1 MVGNE
6 LNCLVRLFGNV
17 RVVSMHDT
25 AEPQSTSSATAHGV
39 SRMSRVN
46 GSRTFVAGR
55 VTTRLGDALGRMA
68 LPLLL
73 ATALTSCTVGPDF
86 VQPAAPPVSGYL
98 PGKLGSTAST
108 AGPGG
113 TSQRFDPGADVSGT
127 WWRLFKSKQI
137 NDLVEE
143 AIANHPDLAAAQ
155 AALRQARELA
165 AADGA
170 ALLPSASGTESVTR
184 QRVNPASQG
193 QTAPGYEYALYN
205 TSVSVSFVPDIWG
218 GKQRTIEADTA
229 SAENQRFQLEAT
241 YMTLTANV
249 VTAAINDASYAA
261 QIQVTRDIISSE
273 QKLVDLLDQQFKLGA
288 VSEADVLSQKA
299 QLAAS
304 LATLPPLEKAR
315 GQNRDLLMAYLG
327 RFPSQDKGEAV
338 SLSGLHLPR
347 DLPLSVP
354 SVLVR
359 QRPDI
364 RSAEASVHQTAAL
377 VGVATANM
385 LPNITLSATGGSQA
399 GSFAKMLQA
408 SSGIWSVGAS
418 VTDPIFDAG
427 SLFHT
432 KEARVAAFEQ
442 AKEKYKSTVI
452 TAFQNVADSL
462 KAIRADAMLLQA
474 QETSERTAA
483 ASLKI
488 SEEQFKAGSGTYLNV
503 LNAQQTL
510 LNART
515 SRVKAE
521 AARFADT
528 VALYQSLGGGWW
540 NRTDVTAAADVRD
553 PGIAVVSEPLG
564 ALADGLKSA
573 K

>member
-1 MVGNE
+1 
-6 LNCLVRLFGNV
+6 
-17 RVVSMHDT
+17 MHDA
-25 AEPQSTSSATAHGV
+25 AEPQNNPSATANGIARV
-39 SRMSRVN
+39 SRA
-46 GSRTFVAGR
+46 AGTPVSGVR
-55 VTTRLGDALGRMA
+55 HAGPGVGQALGRMA

-86 VQPAAPPVSGYL
+86 VEPAAPPVSGYL

-165 AADGA
+165 AADSGA
-170 ALLPSASGTESVTR
+170 FFPSISGSEGINR
-184 QRVNPASQG
+184 QRVNPAAQG
-193 QTAPGYEYALYN
+193 QPGKGYEFALYN
-205 TSVSVSFVPDIWG
+205 TSVAVSFVPDIWG
-218 GKQRTIEADTA
+218 KTQRTVEADTA
-229 SAENQRFQLEAT
+229 AAEMQRFQLEAT

-249 VTAAINDASYAA
+249 VTTAINDASYAS
-261 QIQVTRDIISSE
+261 QIQVTREIISSE

-315 GQNRDLLMAYLG
+315 GINRDLLMAYLG

-364 RSAEASVHQTAAL
+364 RAAEATVHQTGAL

-385 LPNITLSATGGSQA
+385 LPQITLSATGGGQA
-399 GSFAKMLQA
+399 GSFAKLFQA
-408 SSGIWSVGAS
+408 SNGIWSVGAG
-418 VTDPIFDAG
+418 VAEPIFDAG

-432 KEARVAAFEQ
+432 KEARVAAFDQ

-540 NRTDVTAAADVRD
+540 NRADVTAAADVRD

-564 ALADGLKSA
+564 ALANGVKSA

>member
-1 MVGNE
+1 
-6 LNCLVRLFGNV
+6 
-17 RVVSMHDT
+17 
-25 AEPQSTSSATAHGV
+25 
-39 SRMSRVN
+39 
-46 GSRTFVAGR
+46 
-55 VTTRLGDALGRMA
+55 
-68 LPLLL
+68 
-73 ATALTSCTVGPDF
+73 
-86 VQPAAPPVSGYL
+86 
-98 PGKLGSTAST
+98 
-108 AGPGG
+108 
-113 TSQRFDPGADVSGT
+113 

-165 AADGA
+165 AADGG
-170 ALLPSASGTESVTR
+170 ALFPSINGSGGVTR
-184 QRVNPASQG
+184 QRVNPAAQG
-193 QTAPGYEYALYN
+193 QPGNGYDFALYN
-205 TSVSVSFVPDIWG
+205 TSVAVSFVPDIWG
-218 GKQRTIEADTA
+218 GKQRAVEADTA
-229 SAENQRFQLEAT
+229 AAEMQRFQLEAT
-241 YMTLTANV
+241 YMTLTSNV

-261 QIQVTRDIISSE
+261 QIQVTREIISSE

-315 GQNRDLLMAYLG
+315 GINRDLLMAYLG

-364 RSAEASVHQTAAL
+364 RAAEATVHQTGAL

-385 LPNITLSATGGSQA
+385 LPQVTLSATGGGQGS
-399 GSFAKMLQA
+399 SFAKLFQA
-408 SSGIWSVGAS
+408 SSGIWSVGAN
-418 VTDPIFDAG
+418 VAEPIFDAG
-427 SLFHT
+427 SLFHN
-432 KEARVAAFEQ
+432 KEARVAAFDQ

-510 LNART
+510 LSART

-521 AARFADT
+521 ASRFADT
-528 VALYQSLGGGWW
+528 VALYQSLGGGW
-540 NRTDVTAAADVRD
+540 
-553 PGIAVVSEPLG
+553 
-564 ALADGLKSA
+564 
-573 K
+573 